1 MNTYTENVI
10 AILNQVKGFEKIT
23 KEDCVMKRLGGM
35 TNIVH
40 LVETPDINLIVRIA
54 GKGTEDYINRTFEYN
69 NAMAAW
75 RAGVSAE
82 ILWADVKKGVMVSKA
97 INKIETMT
105 PDLFSARNGSPTRA
119 GVALAKL
126 HNSGE
131 TFDFRF
137 ELFNMID
144 DYLKILST
152 KNAELPDGYHDVVKA
167 AEPVKESLQANPT
180 TLAPCHCDP
189 LCENFLDDGKNM
201 WIVDW
206 EYSGMN
212 DPLWDLGDLSVEA
225 HMSEEQENEML
236 KAYFGQA
243 PTEAQRG
250 RVIIYKAMC
259 DLLWTL
265 WGLIQHADK
274 NPAEDFWAY
283 SIERF
288 ERCKKLMQDSS
299 FDDHIEAIKK
309 NLNQ

>member
-1 MNTYTENVI
+1 MDKNIEKVI
-10 AILNQVKGFEKIT
+10 SILNQVDLFDKIT
-23 KEDCVMKRLGGM
+23 KDDCNITRLGGM

-40 LVETPDINLIVRIA
+40 LVEMKDVNLVVRIP

-75 RAGVSAE
+75 RAGISAE
-82 ILWADVKKGVMVSKA
+82 IIWVDIKKGIMVSKA
-97 INKIETMT
+97 INNIETMT
-105 PDLFSARNGSPTRA
+105 PNLFNSREGSPSRA
-119 GVALAKL
+119 GIALAKL

-137 ELFNMID
+137 DLFNMID
-144 DYLKILST
+144 DYLKILSS
-152 KNAELPDGYHDVVKA
+152 KNAELPEGYHDIVA
-167 AEPVKESLQANPT
+167 AAKPVKEALIANPIP
-180 TLAPCHCDP
+180 LAPCHCDP

-225 HMSEEQENEML
+225 NMNADQENEML
-236 KAYFGQA
+236 LAYFGKE
-243 PTEAQRG
+243 PTKAQKG

-265 WGLIQHADK
+265 WGLIQHADN

-288 ERCKKLMQDSS
+288 ERCKLLMQNSD
-299 FDDHIEAIKK
+299 FKKHIEAIGKY
-309 NLNQ
+309 